1 MLNLLKIKVSGF
13 KNLPNDFL
21 IDFTTKARVSEEEG
35 NVSEII
41 EVAEN
46 LYTFNIMA
54 FTGCNSSG
62 KSTVLS
68 LISRVL
74 TLMKTG
80 RWRYRKEDF
89 NSDNISLRI
98 EFFLNN
104 VVYAYESQ
112 ILPNRDNTDFEIASP
127 YCKIINET
135 IDYALYKPN
144 AGKRYLK
151 ALKFDRDNNA
161 SGLEDTSVLV
171 FVCRDYLNGY
181 FISPFSM
188 NGVMVSNS
196 FFDSLNIYSEQLT
209 CEIIRLLDESIEY
222 IKYVGQDNV
231 VMKRFG
237 QEEKAYTKS
246 GLLNVLSNG
255 TVKGI
260 ELYIRIV
267 TLLKTGG
274 ILVVDEI
281 ENCFHKNLVNNIL
294 FLITDK
300 TLNKKEATIIFSTH
314 YSEILDVFQRRDN
327 IFILHK
333 NNNKIDLSN
342 LYEDY
347 DIRTEISKSKQ
358 FNNNTFGTLLNY
370 DRLMTVKR
378 LIKDEVTR
386 HD

>member
-1 MLNLLKIKVSGF
+1 MINLLKIKVSGF
-13 KNLPNDFL
+13 KNLPDDFA

-35 NVSEII
+35 DVSEVLEI
-41 EVAEN
+41 AEN
-46 LYTFNIMA
+46 LYTFNIIA
-54 FTGCNSSG
+54 FTGSNSSG

-68 LISRVL
+68 LISYVL
-74 TLMKTG
+74 TFMKTG
-80 RWRYRKEDF
+80 RWRYRKQDF
-89 NSDNISLRI
+89 NSDSISLKI
-98 EFFLNN
+98 EFFLNG
-104 VVYAYESQ
+104 VVYLYEST
-112 ILPNRDNTDFEIASP
+112 IMPNHENLEFEISSP
-127 YCKIINET
+127 YCRIAGER
-135 IDYALYKPN
+135 IDYALYNAN

-151 ALKFDRDNNA
+151 TLKFARDEHA

-171 FVCRDYLNGY
+171 FLCRDHLNGY
-181 FISPFSM
+181 FVAPFSI
-188 NGVMVSNS
+188 NGVMVTNS
-196 FFDSLNIYSEQLT
+196 FFDCLNLYNKELT

-237 QEEKAYTKS
+237 QKEKNYTKL

-255 TVKGI
+255 TIKGI

-300 TLNKKEATIIFSTH
+300 TLNRKDATIIFSTH

-333 NNNKIDLSN
+333 NGTSINISN
-342 LYEDY
+342 FYEDY
-347 DIRTEISKSKQ
+347 DIRAEISKSKQ
-358 FNNNTFGTLLNY
+358 FNNNAFGTLLNY
-370 DRLMTVKR
+370 DRLMNVKR
-378 LIKDEVTR
+378 LIKNEVVG